1 MIARYVAMVSAGVM
15 GAVSLG
21 STLLG
26 GVSKMAGAAT
36 NAEAQ
41 RIGIQGQMLQT
52 MAQAFGFKAQ
62 AQQSKYQSNISKYQ
76 AGVADVNK
84 EIAKANANYSRDVG
98 EVEAQQAGMK
108 AHAELGEMIAQQGA
122 SGLKV
127 DSGSSTKVRE
137 SMVEIGQYT
146 QSVIRSSAAK
156 KAYGYE
162 VEAMQY
168 GAQADVYRYTAEQHD
183 AQAENAM
190 TAAGITEQSYGL
202 QDKAM
207 ANVGKAEGINIMGSL
222 VGTAGSVATKWSEGG
237 YTGLTSAMSGM
248 FG

>member
-1 MIARYVAMVSAGVM
+1 MVDPVTM

-21 STLLG
+21 STIMG
-26 GVSKMAGAAT
+26 GVSKIAGAAT
-36 NAEAQ
+36 NADAQ
-41 RIGIQGQMLQT
+41 RIGIKGQMLQT
-52 MAQAFGFKAQ
+52 MAQAFGFRAQ
-62 AQQSKYQSNISKYQ
+62 AQQSQYQANIHKYQ
-76 AGVADVNK
+76 AGVADINK
-84 EIAKANANYSRDVG
+84 EISKANATYSRDEG
-98 EVEAQQAGMK
+98 EVTAQQAGMK

-122 SGLKV
+122 SGLSV
-127 DSGSSTKVRE
+127 NSGSSTKVRE
-137 SMVEIGQYT
+137 SMIEIGQYT

-168 GAQADVYRYTAEQHD
+168 GAQADVYRYTAEQNE
-183 AQAENAM
+183 AQAANAM

-202 QDKAM
+202 QDEAM

-222 VGTAGSVATKWSEGG
+222 VGTAGSVASKWSEGS
-237 YTGLTSAMSGM
+237 YTGLTSKISGM